1 MHKFKNKVSVCIL
14 YYNMETNLQSDLI
27 NIKAL
32 ETEYNAVLKQYEEA
46 YKNCN
51 SKLSDVSDSA
61 NEFTSFNNR
70 SYWGSAGLKEGS
82 VSTQAECET
91 MCASQATCTGATFNK
106 DKNYCWSRTGTG
118 QLNVSVNGTND
129 VALLPNVK
137 ACMITLKSLND
148 RLLEINKQLTTA
160 IDNSTPQQEAQQ
172 MENVDKSNQLHKYY
186 AQLLAERLQ
195 MNKMLKTNQ
204 SIDAEYTNQTLFVEQ
219 QNGSLRFWTIV
230 ACVLF
235 IIVLNQ
241 MRDKQTTFASVFW
254 LLVMISLIVLSFS
267 ISTISGFTIWT
278 ILILIII
285 LMKMGII
292 PSPKNETSN
301 A

>member
-1 MHKFKNKVSVCIL
+1 MD
-14 YYNMETNLQSDLI
+14 TQLQSDLI

-32 ETEYNAVLKQYEEA
+32 EKEYNAVLKQYEEA

-51 SKLSDVSDSA
+51 SKLSQVSDNATA
-61 NEFTSFNNR
+61 NATSFTSFNNR

-91 MCASQATCTGATFNK
+91 MCASEANCTGATFNK
-106 DKNYCWSRTGTG
+106 DKNYCWARAGNG
-118 QLNVSVNGTND
+118 KLEVSVNGTSD
-129 VALLPNVK
+129 VALLPDIK

-148 RLLEINKQLTTA
+148 RLLEINKQLTNA
-160 IDNSTPQQEAQQ
+160 IDNSTPEQDAQQ
-172 MENVDKSNQLHKYY
+172 MENTNKSNQLHRYY

-195 MNKMLKTNQ
+195 MDKMVKDNQ
-204 SIDAEYTNQTLFVEQ
+204 SIDAEYNNQSLFVEQ

-230 ACVLF
+230 ACVLS
-235 IIVLNQ
+235 IIVANQ
-241 MRDKQTTFASVFW
+241 MRGKTTTFASVFW
-254 LLVMISLIVLSFS
+254 LLIMISLIVLSFS
-267 ISTISGFTIWT
+267 ISNISGFTIWA

-292 PSPKNETSN
+292 PSPKNEVPT

>member
-1 MHKFKNKVSVCIL
+1 MD
-14 YYNMETNLQSDLI
+14 TQLQSELM

-32 ETEYNAVLKQYEEA
+32 EKEYNAVLKQYEEA

-51 SKLSDVSDSA
+51 SKLSQVSDNTTATS
-61 NEFTSFNNR
+61 FTSFNNR
-70 SYWGSAGLKEGS
+70 GYWGSAGLKEGS

-91 MCASQATCTGATFNK
+91 MCASEANCTGATFNK
-106 DKNYCWSRTGTG
+106 DKNYCWARAGNG
-118 QLNVSVNGTND
+118 KLEVSVSVDGTSAD
-129 VALLPNVK
+129 VALLPDIK

-148 RLLEINKQLTTA
+148 RLLEINNQLTTA
-160 IDNSTPQQEAQQ
+160 IDSSTPQQDAQQ
-172 MENVDKSNQLHKYY
+172 MENTNKSNQLHKYY

-195 MNKMLKTNQ
+195 MDKMVKDNQ
-204 SIDAEYTNQTLFVEQ
+204 SIDAEYINQSLFVEQ

-230 ACVLF
+230 ACVLS
-235 IIVLNQ
+235 IIVANQ
-241 MRDKQTTFASVFW
+241 MRGKTTTFASVFW
-254 LLVMISLIVLSFS
+254 LLIMISLIVLSFS
-267 ISTISGFTIWT
+267 ISNISGFTIWA

-292 PSPKNETSN
+292 PSPSNEVST

>member
-1 MHKFKNKVSVCIL
+1 MD
-14 YYNMETNLQSDLI
+14 TQLQSELMNI
-27 NIKAL
+27 NAL
-32 ETEYNAVLKQYEEA
+32 EKEYNAVLKQYEEA

-51 SKLSDVSDSA
+51 SKLTEVSETA
-61 NEFTSFNNR
+61 TTFTSFNNR

-91 MCASQATCTGATFNK
+91 MCASEANCTGATFNK
-106 DKNYCWSRTGTG
+106 YKNYCWARAGNG
-118 QLNVSVNGTND
+118 KLEVSVNGTAD
-129 VALLPNVK
+129 VALLPDIK

-160 IDNSTPQQEAQQ
+160 IDNSAPQQDAQQ
-172 MENVDKSNQLHKYY
+172 MENEDKSNKLHRYY

-195 MNKMLKTNQ
+195 MDKMVKDNQ
-204 SIDAEYTNQTLFVEQ
+204 SIDAEYINQSLFVEQ

-230 ACVLF
+230 ACVLS
-235 IIVLNQ
+235 IIVANQ
-241 MRDKQTTFASVFW
+241 MRGKTTTFASVFW
-254 LLVMISLIVLSFS
+254 LLIMISLIVLSFS
-267 ISTISGFTIWT
+267 ISNISGFTIWA

-292 PSPKNETSN
+292 PSPSNEVST

>member
-1 MHKFKNKVSVCIL
+1 MCIL

-51 SKLSDVSDSA
+51 SKLSKVSETGEPATS
-61 NEFTSFNNR
+61 FTSFNNR
-70 SYWGSAGLKEGS
+70 TYWGSAGLKEGS
-82 VSTQAECET
+82 VTTQAECET
-91 MCASQATCTGATFNK
+91 MCASEANCTGATFNK
-106 DKNYCWSRTGTG
+106 DKNYCWARTGTG
-118 QLNVSVNGTND
+118 QLDVSVNGSSD
-129 VALLPNVK
+129 VALLPDVK

-160 IDNSTPQQEAQQ
+160 IDNSMPEQESQQ
-172 MENVDKSNQLHKYY
+172 MENANKSNQLHRYY

-195 MNKMLKTNQ
+195 MDKMVKDNQ
-204 SIDAEYTNQTLFVEQ
+204 SIDAEYNNQSLFVEQ
-219 QNGSLRFWTIV
+219 ENGSLRFWTIV
-230 ACVLF
+230 ACVLS
-235 IIVLNQ
+235 IIILNQ
-241 MRDKQTTFASVFW
+241 MRGKQTTFASVFW
-254 LLVMISLIVLSFS
+254 LLIMISLIVLSFS
-267 ISTISGFTIWT
+267 ISTISGFTIWI

-285 LMKMGII
+285 LMKMEII
-292 PSPKNETSN
+292 PSPKNETPT